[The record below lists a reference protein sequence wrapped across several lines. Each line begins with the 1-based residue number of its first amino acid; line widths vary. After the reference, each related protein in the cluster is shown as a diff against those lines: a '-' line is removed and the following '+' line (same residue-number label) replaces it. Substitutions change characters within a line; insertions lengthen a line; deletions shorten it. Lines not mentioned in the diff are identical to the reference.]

1 CAARYARRV
10 RVLEML
16 VVVVVAREEHARRA
30 VAQRVD
36 RDARILDG
44 LARDL
49 ERDPLLRIHPL
60 GLTRRYVE
68 VRGVKAADVLEEAS
82 PFRGDTA
89 GRRGIRTVPRLAVPA
104 IGRDLGDQVAPLEE
118 CLPQRLRVVDSAGEA
133 QAHPDDRDGLGNAQ
147 RAVL

>member
-1 CAARYARRV
+1 HARAAQSERIRDAVRDDAVERARQCAARYARRV

-68 VRGVKAADVLEEAS
+68 VRGVKAADVLEAAS

-89 GRRGIRTVPRLAVPA
+89 GRRG
-104 IGRDLGDQVAPLEE
+104 
-118 CLPQRLRVVDSAGEA
+118 
-133 QAHPDDRDGLGNAQ
+133 
-147 RAVL
+147 